1 MTDSPLD
8 FKIKKNLLRD
18 TVHILN
24 LNWKRKNKYNIAAKN
39 EMANRLIGKQRITQK
54 EREALRAKRL
64 RQKDKFENN
73 NMGDYQN
80 LYPLKRGITNKD
92 D

>member
-8 FKIKKNLLRD
+8 HKVKMNLLRD
-18 TVHILN
+18 TVHMLN
-24 LNWKRKNKYNIAAKN
+24 LNWKRKNKYNLAAKT
-39 EMANRLIGKQRITQK
+39 EMANRLIGKQRLSQK

-73 NMGDYQN
+73 NMGDF
-80 LYPLKRGITNKD
+80 
-92 D
+92 